1 MKQHLEL
8 VENLLENNPELR
20 DSDLRLVANIWWMT
34 LNTVLRHKFQ
44 GYELDEFKILLDIY
58 AKGDLPNEQSIRRIR
73 RKLQEEKPELRGKI
87 YELRHQKEAE
97 YKEDISSWWNDS
109 SQHNLFDRD

>member
-34 LNTVLRHKFQ
+34 LNSTLKHKFQ
-44 GYELDEFKILLDIY
+44 VYELDALKILLDLY
-58 AKGDLPNEQSIRRIR
+58 ASGDLPNEQSIRRVR
-73 RKLQEEKPELRGKI
+73 RKLQEENPGLRGKV
-87 YELRHQKEAE
+87 YKLRHQKESE
-97 YKEDISSWWNDS
+97 YRYDMLNWNDPR
-109 SQHNLFDRD
+109 QHSLFDRD